1 VDFYF
6 NFFVNIYIELTAV
19 NNKICIYVKMEAS
32 IKNNSLISIQFVIAK
47 LAALNTYLILKKIEL
62 DYALTHCFNN
72 IN

>member
-1 VDFYF
+1 M
-6 NFFVNIYIELTAV
+6 